1 MMKQFKESKAS
12 QKLSRKS
19 KIPHQAI
26 ARTILYATAVPLSQQ
41 PTTTKPFATA
51 VPVTRMNSAS
61 IATIGV
67 IKLDQSDVRVWD
79 KVLYTANPGNP
90 SEQEQCVIVQIHK
103 DPPEADYYTIR
114 SVHDNGQREHQ
125 TVGKRLCIV
134 PKPIMTKAT
143 TTTTTIDK
151 KYPDN
156 CSSSGIDTTVKLL
169 EKLKLAEIKNNEL
182 TENLKET
189 VNERDTIRLNTL
201 QHVSGYEER
210 VKSIV
215 EEYEQNISTLQ
226 TEIDRFKNVLAQKV
240 TVAIENKGLIKNAE
254 KYEQKISTLQ
264 NEIDRSK
271 NELAQKMA
279 VAVENNK
286 LIKNVENLQKEIEL
300 CNNNR
305 RELECNHVKTQDQL
319 SKLSKEKEAYKGN
332 GLISEKNEDHLLIL
346 NEKSNEIVKLKN
358 LFETAQNK
366 IDHLEHS
373 ELYLKEQYDKA
384 MDYLNNLRKDHLI
397 GLKNYEKALN
407 KTKKAL
413 QVSELKNELWAK
425 SIDTAVASDTSSP
438 TPATSLYVPLIES
451 ESQLNSSLSVSSS
464 VTNTM
469 INGSATEEDD
479 GLIMMGEGPSILQIE
494 PAILLDDG
502 RKFHINFDDVC
513 LSTSLYTILQTYP
526 HATPAE
532 IRSSYIRIVRQ
543 VHPDKNLDDQDAHN
557 DTVLVNDAYKVLSD
571 PILRKKYD
579 HKMAMK
585 PRMKK
590 KRVPVSSEQYAQK
603 KENALVYATTLF
615 WLQSES
621 DAKANQAHAINEI
634 QEMKAKMLADTTA
647 KKVETD
653 KKSQQV
659 RPRLEIHSTNPRPK
673 KKKRISALDSLKF
686 GNPGNYWH

>member
-1 MMKQFKESKAS
+1 M
-12 QKLSRKS
+12 
-19 KIPHQAI
+19 
-26 ARTILYATAVPLSQQ
+26 
-41 PTTTKPFATA
+41 
-51 VPVTRMNSAS
+51 
-61 IATIGV
+61 
-67 IKLDQSDVRVWD
+67 
-79 KVLYTANPGNP
+79 
-90 SEQEQCVIVQIHK
+90 
-103 DPPEADYYTIR
+103 
-114 SVHDNGQREHQ
+114 
-125 TVGKRLCIV
+125 
-134 PKPIMTKAT
+134 
-143 TTTTTIDK
+143 
-151 KYPDN
+151 
-156 CSSSGIDTTVKLL
+156 
-169 EKLKLAEIKNNEL
+169 
-182 TENLKET
+182 
-189 VNERDTIRLNTL
+189 
-201 QHVSGYEER
+201 
-210 VKSIV
+210 
-215 EEYEQNISTLQ
+215 
-226 TEIDRFKNVLAQKV
+226 
-240 TVAIENKGLIKNAE
+240 
-254 KYEQKISTLQ
+254 
-264 NEIDRSK
+264 
-271 NELAQKMA
+271 
-279 VAVENNK
+279 
-286 LIKNVENLQKEIEL
+286 
-300 CNNNR
+300 
-305 RELECNHVKTQDQL
+305 
-319 SKLSKEKEAYKGN
+319 
-332 GLISEKNEDHLLIL
+332 
-346 NEKSNEIVKLKN
+346 KLKN

-479 GLIMMGEGPSILQIE
+479 GLIMMGERPSILQIE